1 MSDPDLVGLN
11 KLLPAGTTREQINRM
26 NPLDLIGAIAPE
38 LQEQI
43 LAPIFSRGLRGRF
56 AKILLA
62 EQFGDPFQQ
71 YMAMD
76 RATKHLLS
84 FIQLKQ
90 DNVDLQSDRNIRLGV
105 DERQAFYTDSP
116 VVRYDDGETSM
127 TESGGFDFGSDFLAK
142 RTGTFPN
149 RGGSLP
155 VHRIL
160 DPTDDEDTILDLVKG
175 SPQQQ
180 QELAQIDDEIRQVSE
195 RLKEYTG
202 GGIFSEDQA
211 EELIDD
217 KLDEFLGTPQVTGLS
232 DINMTWSDPYNRLAR
247 HVGKREDYQEEMKS
261 IYEQVN
267 NVFGNFLGDENS
279 PDDLGTAEEYLQE
292 VTDLENY
299 LDDPELFPLDDDN
312 IYKQAADNG
321 DLDLNDVEGLRDH
334 VDELSFLK
342 GRITELA
349 SYAPFSDESY
359 IISQESINEKHQEHM
374 TAARNYLEELQ
385 DAVQFV
391 ENPADFGNI
400 DNDDFDELFAQ
411 GNFTDAEKEELRITY
426 RDEDLVDEED

>member
-11 KLLPAGTTREQINRM
+11 KLLPEGTTREQINRM
-26 NPLDLIGAIAPE
+26 NPLDLVGAIAPE

-43 LAPIFSRGLRGRF
+43 LAPLIQRDMRGRF

-62 EQFGDPFQQ
+62 DQITDPFQQ

-76 RATKHLLS
+76 RATQHLLS
-84 FIQLKQ
+84 FIQMKQ
-90 DNVDLQSDRNIRLGV
+90 DNVNLQSDENIRLGV

-149 RGGSLP
+149 RGGVLP

-160 DPTDDEDTILDLVKG
+160 DPTADEDTILDLVKG

-180 QELAQIDDEIRQVSE
+180 QELAQIDEEIQQLTEKVNQYTRGGMFGEEQTQDMIDE
-195 RLKEYTG
+195 RL
-202 GGIFSEDQA
+202 D
-211 EELIDD
+211 EL
-217 KLDEFLGTPQVTGLS
+217 LGTPQVTGLS
-232 DINMTWSDPYNRLAR
+232 DVNMTWSDPYNRLAK

-261 IYEQVN
+261 VYEQVN
-267 NVFGNFLGDENS
+267 NVFGEFLGDENA
-279 PDDLGTAEEYLQE
+279 PEDLGTAEEFLQE

-321 DLDLNDVEGLRDH
+321 DLDLDDVESLRDH

-349 SYAPFSDESY
+349 SYAPLSDESY

-374 TAARNYLEELQ
+374 TAARNYLQELR

-391 ENPADFGNI
+391 EDPEEFANI
-400 DNDDFDELFAQ
+400 DDEDFDELFAQ